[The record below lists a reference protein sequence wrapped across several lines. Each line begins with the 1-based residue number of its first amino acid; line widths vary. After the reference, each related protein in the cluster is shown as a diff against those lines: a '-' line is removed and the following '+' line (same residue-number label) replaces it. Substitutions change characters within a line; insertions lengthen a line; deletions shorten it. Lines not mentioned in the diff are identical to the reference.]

1 MRCTTR
7 VDDAMTGEKRLQEV
21 ARILAGGIVRL
32 RTRAALP
39 GADGTDGRIE
49 KSPENQPNC
58 LEVSGETRLS
68 VHRG

>member
-1 MRCTTR
+1 MRACLTSEER
-7 VDDAMTGEKRLQEV
+7 RREV
-21 ARILAGGIVRL
+21 AAILAAGIVRL

-39 GADGTDGRIE
+39 GSVCEGPDPE
-49 KSPENQPNC
+49 KTPENQPNC